1 MIKVQR
7 LRIEVQGRCINPLKA
22 ASQKAKT
29 VVSEDRYI
37 YLRIALLWTA
47 ISPLLASTGN
57 NVQTSLTPRAS
68 PFLYFC
74 LRQYITWKLF
84 AAFLLLCIIP
94 SAPNNKPPLSKR
106 PPLSYPQVFN
116 IYSFL
121 NTPYTPKT
129 YMSDHTCCLINANLL
144 YGIRVLE

>member
-1 MIKVQR
+1 M
-7 LRIEVQGRCINPLKA
+7 
-22 ASQKAKT
+22 
-29 VVSEDRYI
+29 VSADRYI

-57 NVQTSLTPRAS
+57 NVQTSLRVS

-94 SAPNNKPPLSKR
+94 SAPNNKPPLSKH
-106 PPLSYPQVFN
+106 PPLSYPQIF
-116 IYSFL
+116 
-121 NTPYTPKT
+121 
-129 YMSDHTCCLINANLL
+129 
-144 YGIRVLE
+144 